1 MSLLDS
7 IKKHEGFMPKP
18 YIDPLAHKNIPKDDF
33 KIIENNWNKLKVS
46 FGYGFTNL
54 TEPEAELIL
63 KYRIAHIRIELE
75 DKLPVFN
82 RLSQNRRDVLIEMAY
97 QLGVIGLLNFHDM
110 IQALIGRNYDRASRE
125 MLDSKWARKDTP
137 NRARELA
144 KKMLKG

>member
-1 MSLLDS
+1 MNLLDS

-18 YIDPLAHKNIPKDDF
+18 YIDPLANERVEPTDLM
-33 KIIENNWNKLKVS
+33 IIQDNWGKLKVT

-54 TEPEAELIL
+54 TEAEAELVL

-82 RLSQNRRDVLIEMAY
+82 RLSKNRREVLCEMAY
-97 QLGVIGLLNFHDM
+97 QLGIAGLLKFKNM

-125 MLDSKWARKDTP
+125 GLDSLWAKQTP
-137 NRARELA
+137 SRA
-144 KKMLKG
+144 KKLMEKLKKG